1 MTPKLGGRREDGS
14 SHDQGGNNGDIKK
27 LKKSIE
33 LLAVLE
39 FLKNLRDAGV
49 GTNHTENIV
58 NNITNEINNKV
69 GSRSNNNN
77 NNNCNRDVDMIRNI
91 MNIRISKLAKETRY
105 AKGKMKTETKKAIN
119 KANNPQEKMR
129 EHEKI
134 RAEILKIKERDWI

>member
-58 NNITNEINNKV
+58 NDINNEINNKV

-77 NNNCNRDVDMIRNI
+77 NNNCN
-91 MNIRISKLAKETRY
+91 IS
-105 AKGKMKTETKKAIN
+105 
-119 KANNPQEKMR
+119 
-129 EHEKI
+129 
-134 RAEILKIKERDWI
+134 